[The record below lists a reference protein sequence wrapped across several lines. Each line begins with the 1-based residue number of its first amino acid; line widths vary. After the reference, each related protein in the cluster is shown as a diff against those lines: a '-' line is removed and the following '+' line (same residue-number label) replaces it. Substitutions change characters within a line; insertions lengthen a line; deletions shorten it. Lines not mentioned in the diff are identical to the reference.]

1 MINLVFTYVGCV
13 NLTHILVFVASVC
26 MSRLALLPSNP
37 KTHVGTIAVWV
48 LLVAKIRLALK
59 CRTLGESFSIS
70 DACIKNLREVK

>member
-1 MINLVFTYVGCV
+1 
-13 NLTHILVFVASVC
+13 

-37 KTHVGTIAVWV
+37 KTRVGTIAVWV